1 MTEKKKKATAPKPAA
16 RPRKKIEKSKGEIKE
31 GTILPSAGPV
41 IAHPKKAPKVK
52 TSKEPQFYG
61 TGRRKEAIAKVR
73 LVKGSGEILV
83 NGKAFSDYFCH
94 RKSLEF
100 QVARPL
106 HVAEVRQIYNVSA
119 EAFGGGIA
127 SHADAVSLGIAR
139 ALLQIN
145 PDFRSKLKKAGL
157 LSRDP
162 RIKERKKYGLKRAR
176 RAFQYTKR

>member
-1 MTEKKKKATAPKPAA
+1 MIEKKKKTAG
-16 RPRKKIEKSKGEIKE
+16 RPRKKVEKLKE
-31 GTILPSAGPV
+31 EA
-41 IAHPKKAPKVK
+41 KAPRIKIP
-52 TSKEPQFYG
+52 KEPQFYG

-73 LVKGSGEILV
+73 LKKGSGEILV
-83 NGKAFSDYFCH
+83 NGKDFSDYFCR

-106 HVAEVRQIYNVSA
+106 HLAEVRQNYNVA
-119 EAFGGGIA
+119 AKAFGGGIA
-127 SHADAVSLGIAR
+127 SQADAISLGIAR
-139 ALLQIN
+139 ALLQVS
-145 PDFRSKLKKAGL
+145 PAFRSKLKKAGL